1 MEKEEYIK
9 KWLEGSLTE
18 AEKASF
24 QETEEYRALERLSR
38 SLASFKAPEYNAQ
51 AEYERLKASRSG
63 AKKVVSMRWLNPAL
77 RIAAVLTVLTG
88 AYFFFLYDALTVV
101 KTMASEKTVVTL
113 PDASSVALN
122 AESELSFSEKNWKK
136 ERRVELDGEG
146 YFRVA
151 KGSRFD
157 VHTSMGTVTV
167 VGTVFNVRNR
177 GRYFEVICYEG
188 AVQVRGAGEDV
199 LLSPRQLFRV
209 VDGVVTKGK
218 EVEEDQ
224 PDWRRGEST
233 FRSVPFKYV
242 LAEFERQYDV
252 TVTTHDVDTRRL
264 FTGTFSHSDFS
275 VALKSIAL
283 PFNLAYEVEGKKI
296 ILSGGQ

>member
-18 AEKASF
+18 AERVSF
-24 QETEEYRALERLSR
+24 QETEEYRAMERLAR
-38 SLASFKAPEYNAQ
+38 SLPSFKAPGYDTE
-51 AEYERLKASRSG
+51 AEYERLKARRSQ
-63 AKKVVSMRWLNPAL
+63 ARKVVAIRWLNPL
-77 RIAAVLTVLTG
+77 LKIAAVLTVLTG
-88 AYFFFLYDALTVV
+88 AYFFFLHDAMTVV

-122 AESELSFSEKNWKK
+122 AGSKLSYSGKNWEK
-136 ERRVELDGEG
+136 ERSVELDGEG

-157 VHTSMGTVTV
+157 VRTSMGTVTV
-167 VGTVFNVRNR
+167 MGTVFNVRNR

-188 AVQVRGAGEDV
+188 AVQVESAGEV
-199 LLSPRQLFRV
+199 VRLSPKQLFRV
-209 VDGVVTKGK
+209 VDGAVTKGK
-218 EVEEDQ
+218 DVAEDQ
-224 PDWRRGEST
+224 PDWRRGESA

-242 LAEFERQYDV
+242 LAEFERQFGV
-252 TVTTHDVDTRRL
+252 TVITRNVDTGRL
-264 FTGTFSHSDFS
+264 FSGTFSHSDFS

>member
-38 SLASFKAPEYNAQ
+38 SLASFKAPEYDAQ
-51 AEYERLKASRSG
+51 AEYERLKARRSAG
-63 AKKVVSMRWLNPAL
+63 KKVVPMRWLSPVL
-77 RIAAVLTVLTG
+77 KIAAVLTVLTG

-101 KTMASEKTVVTL
+101 KTTASEKTVVTL

-122 AESELSFSEKNWKK
+122 AESELSYSEKNWKK
-136 ERRVELDGEG
+136 ERRVQLDGEG
-146 YFRVA
+146 YFQVA
-151 KGSRFD
+151 KGSRFE
-157 VHTSMGTVTV
+157 VKTSMGTVTV

-199 LLSPRQLFRV
+199 RLSPKQLFRV
-209 VDGVVTKGK
+209 IDGVVTKGK
-218 EVEEDQ
+218 EVAEDQ
-224 PDWRRGEST
+224 PDWRRGESS

-242 LAEFERQYDV
+242 LAEFERQFDV
-252 TVTTHDVDTRRL
+252 TVTTRNVDTRRL
-264 FTGTFSHSDFS
+264 FTGSFSHSDFS

-296 ILSGGQ
+296 ILSGGH